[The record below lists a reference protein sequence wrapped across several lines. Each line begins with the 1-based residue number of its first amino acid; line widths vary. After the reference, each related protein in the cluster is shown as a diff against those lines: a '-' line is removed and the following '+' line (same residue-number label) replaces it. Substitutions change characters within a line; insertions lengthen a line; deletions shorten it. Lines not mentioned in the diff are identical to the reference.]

1 MYNGNPFPLEVIGN
15 ILSFI
20 SIDRIKDIA
29 VLSDCL
35 PKIILKHFTFNPKIE
50 NKPGK
55 SGCAGMCHHI
65 VSIPLFD
72 SIIGNNRDNLISLFK
87 NVHQKLCILNY
98 CLLKGAHTRALKI
111 LKSSPDLAD
120 NKTMYYAAKGN
131 LKDVVS
137 FLFTLE
143 RFKNNK
149 IGNIVL
155 YISVSNSY
163 SDIVAMVLGYDFLD
177 LEKGRKDLL
186 KPDLNI
192 KFPVDF
198 LNIALHNLNKK
209 IEELIVDY
217 CSKKCPSILLL
228 SINTRIPS
236 LYALEKGYV
245 HITSKERVDS
255 VMSMLVAHY
264 SQNDILRYLKEVMQ
278 NGMLIGDCTKAPT
291 RIPQRETEDDL
302 PTSINISLRVIE
314 GEIVGMTDLSALW
327 VMDIISKENL
337 EHCQYKPSENV
348 LQSSIRHFR
357 YKIIEYLLLK
367 SEVPY
372 NGLGVVDVVNSMS
385 ISKILNRLDDK
396 TVKNATK
403 CIKVLLKDD
412 RTNLKHD
419 DYLAIKNLIRLNLV
433 DVIELIVRDDRI
445 AEEDLQGILKGGL
458 GNTTLVRFL
467 SDDITKDT
475 FIKGLRTWS
484 LCYKLGSKIIKGL
497 NK

>member
-15 ILSFI
+15 ILSFVPVN
-20 SIDRIKDIA
+20 SIKDIA

-55 SGCAGMCHHI
+55 SGCTGMCHYR

-72 SIIGNNRDNLISLFK
+72 SMIGNDRSNAISLFK

-98 CLLKGAHTRALKI
+98 CLLKGAHARALKI

-120 NKTMYYAAKGN
+120 NKTMFYAAKGN

-155 YISVSNSY
+155 YISVSNGY
-163 SDIVAMVLGYDFLD
+163 SDIVSMVLKHDFLD

-186 KPDLNI
+186 KPDLSI
-192 KFPVDF
+192 KFPIDF
-198 LNIALHNLNKK
+198 LYISLRNPNKE
-209 IEELIVDY
+209 IEKLIVDY
-217 CSKKCPSILLL
+217 YIKKCPNVLLL
-228 SINTRIPS
+228 SINTRILS
-236 LYALEKGYV
+236 LYALEKEYV
-245 HITSKERVDS
+245 HITSKEHIDVM
-255 VMSMLVAHY
+255 MSMLVAHY
-264 SQNDILRYLKEVMQ
+264 SQKDILGYLKEVMQ
-278 NGMLIGDCTKAPT
+278 NGMLIGDCTKVTT
-291 RIPQRETEDDL
+291 RRILKGETEDDF
-302 PTSINISLRVIE
+302 PIFRVVG
-314 GEIVGMTDLSALW
+314 GEIIGGGV

-337 EHCQYKPSENV
+337 KHYLYKPSENV

-357 YKIIEYLLLK
+357 NKIIEYLLK

-372 NGLGVVDVVNSMS
+372 NGLGVSDVVDSMC
-385 ISKILNRLDDK
+385 IGKMLNRLDDK
-396 TVKNATK
+396 TVKKATK

-445 AEEDLQGILKGGL
+445 TKEDLQGLLK
-458 GNTTLVRFL
+458 NRVFNKAFSMFL
-467 SDDITKDT
+467 YNDITKDT

-484 LCYKLGSKIIKGL
+484 LCYELGSKIIKGL